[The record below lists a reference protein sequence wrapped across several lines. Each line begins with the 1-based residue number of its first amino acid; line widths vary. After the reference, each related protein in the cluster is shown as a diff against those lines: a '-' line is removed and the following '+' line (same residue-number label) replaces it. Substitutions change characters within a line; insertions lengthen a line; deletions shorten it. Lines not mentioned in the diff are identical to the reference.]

1 MSARQCLGAVRGW
14 LAASR
19 RRCSSTGKRV
29 PPLLTVEARSDHE
42 APSHSRTGASLVQA
56 AQAAQLPT
64 APPESDA
71 DRLHAWLLTQLIM
84 AQHAHRA
91 LCQRALARFLGAS
104 REEAE
109 EASLLALRAAA
120 LACMDS
126 LWADF
131 LKVERGKMFAHGAG
145 GIHADRELARDRPLP
160 QLYQACPTTQ
170 NMETLAAAAMVR
182 AFSRRDPWDEFKLE
196 TSALFMLL
204 LQGAL
209 GCGHSSSWLEA
220 R

>member
-1 MSARQCLGAVRGW
+1 
-14 LAASR
+14 
-19 RRCSSTGKRV
+19 
-29 PPLLTVEARSDHE
+29 
-42 APSHSRTGASLVQA
+42 
-56 AQAAQLPT
+56 
-64 APPESDA
+64 
-71 DRLHAWLLTQLIM
+71 M

-120 LACMDS
+120 LACIDS

-145 GIHADRELARDRPLP
+145 GIHADRELPRDRPLP

-204 LQGAL
+204 LQDFRQQLVVASFHTLDLGGIPVPAESTGATL
-209 GCGHSSSWLEA
+209 HGYSEKSNDTVPDQALQPS
-220 R
+220 